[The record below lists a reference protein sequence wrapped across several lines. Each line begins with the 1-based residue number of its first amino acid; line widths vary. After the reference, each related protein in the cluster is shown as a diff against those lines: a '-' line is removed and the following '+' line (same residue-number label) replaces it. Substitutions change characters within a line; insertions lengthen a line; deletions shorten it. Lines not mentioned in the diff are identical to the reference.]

1 MFAAL
6 IFVASIAIFMLAPPT
21 PDLTAAISAA
31 TSAAAAASK
40 GSTGSDRIA
49 GDTCEAGDEE
59 CRNASVAAA
68 AATAAAAAEA
78 GVQSAALWKVAL
90 EALVLAVT
98 VNMETKTVS
107 KKKQETNLKE
117 RKQECFVNLL
127 YAVKKQMEHLKKSS
141 KHALVC
147 VRL

>member
-1 MFAAL
+1 MFAVL

-31 TSAAAAASK
+31 ASAAAAASK
-40 GSTGSDRIA
+40 GSTGSGSDPIA

-68 AATAAAAAEA
+68 AAAAAEA

-98 VNMETKTVS
+98 VNMETKT
-107 KKKQETNLKE
+107 TLKE
-117 RKQECFVNLL
+117 ATKVE
-127 YAVKKQMEHLKKSS
+127 
-141 KHALVC
+141 
-147 VRL
+147 

>member
-59 CRNASVAAA
+59 CRNVSVAAA
-68 AATAAAAAEA
+68 AAAAAEA

-98 VNMETKTVS
+98 VNMETKT
-107 KKKQETNLKE
+107 TLKE
-117 RKQECFVNLL
+117 ATKVE
-127 YAVKKQMEHLKKSS
+127 
-141 KHALVC
+141 
-147 VRL
+147 